1 LRAIE
6 HFSSLGSGYQIALK
20 DLEIRGA
27 GNLFGYEQSGNI
39 GKVGYH
45 LYCKI
50 LKKALDK
57 KLEAPGSKAV
67 TRPTVSI
74 QGNAFFPEEYIPL
87 VQDRIYYYQR
97 LASAINTE
105 EIIAVKNEVLD
116 RYGKG
121 GEEAKN
127 VISAAYIREL
137 FVNLGVEKI
146 LLSSRLLKFRFS
158 DQPKDE
164 GINFTKLYDMLQ
176 KRPWNYSFKQRDNKG
191 FSLVVNTRSIIE
203 SISFAKEINKL
214 LKANYSG

>member
-1 LRAIE
+1 
-6 HFSSLGSGYQIALK
+6 
-20 DLEIRGA
+20 
-27 GNLFGYEQSGNI
+27 
-39 GKVGYH
+39 VGYH

-50 LKKALDK
+50 LKKALDE
-57 KLEAPGSKAV
+57 KLEAPGSKAA

-121 GEEAKN
+121 GEEAEN
-127 VISAAYIREL
+127 VINAAYIREL
-137 FVNLGVEKI
+137 FMNLGVEKI
-146 LLSSRLLKFRFS
+146 LLSTRLVTFNFS

-164 GINFTKLYDMLQ
+164 GINFIKLYDMLQ
-176 KRPWNYSFKQRDNKG
+176 MRHWNYSFKQRDNKG

-203 SISFAKEINKL
+203 SISLAKEINEL